1 MLFKIIFIFIF
12 CFLVKAFLCETF
24 LKYTYIQYLITNHFP
39 VFQIYSTSC

>member
-12 CFLVKAFLCETF
+12 WSSVKAFLCETF
-24 LKYTYIQYLITNHFP
+24 LKYTFIQYLIIYRFS